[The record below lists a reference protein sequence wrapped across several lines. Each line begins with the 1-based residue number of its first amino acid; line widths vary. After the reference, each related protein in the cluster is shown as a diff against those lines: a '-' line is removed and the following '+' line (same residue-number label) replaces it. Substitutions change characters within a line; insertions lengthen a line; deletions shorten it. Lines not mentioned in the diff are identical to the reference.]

1 MEVGMLDR
9 LVEIFCAMDDFCKA
23 FFLQWA
29 ALQLNAGKAWE
40 RGPECGL
47 SESEIMTI
55 VVLYHASRYRYFKN
69 FYNGVVRTLLKS
81 SFPALPSYERFIALQ
96 PRIFIPL
103 LMFLASRSGKRTG
116 IYYIDATALPV
127 CHNRRIA
134 RHKVFAGL
142 AARGKTSMGWFF
154 GFKLH
159 LVFNH
164 EHEIVALKLTPG
176 NVSDTAPVI
185 SLAKGLTGKLF
196 GDKGYIGKKLA
207 DTLLRQG
214 LALMTKV
221 RKNMKALPMTLADKL
236 LLNGR
241 NMAET
246 IIGHIKAFSSLN
258 LPKHRSP
265 VNAFIHLIAAL
276 TAYQLNPIQPN
287 SPSALQL
294 S

>member
-1 MEVGMLDR
+1 
-9 LVEIFCAMDDFCKA
+9 
-23 FFLQWA
+23 
-29 ALQLNAGKAWE
+29 
-40 RGPECGL
+40 
-47 SESEIMTI
+47 MTI
-55 VVLYHASRYRYFKN
+55 VVLYHGSRYRYFKN
-69 FYNGVVRTLLKS
+69 YYNGVVLTLLKPA
-81 SFPALPSYERFIALQ
+81 FPALPSYERFIALQ

-103 LMFLASRSGKRTG
+103 LTFLASRSGKRTA

-142 AARGKTSMGWFF
+142 AARGKISMGWFF

-164 EHEIVALKLTPG
+164 EHEIVTLKLTPG

-185 SLAKGLTGKLF
+185 SLVKGLTGKLF

-214 LALMTKV
+214 LALMTTV
-221 RKNMKALPMTLADKL
+221 RKNMKSLPMTLADKMRL
-236 LLNGR
+236 KAK

-246 IIGHIKAFSSLN
+246 IIGHIKAFSSLK

-265 VNAFIHLIAAL
+265 INAFIHLIAAL

-294 S
+294 P